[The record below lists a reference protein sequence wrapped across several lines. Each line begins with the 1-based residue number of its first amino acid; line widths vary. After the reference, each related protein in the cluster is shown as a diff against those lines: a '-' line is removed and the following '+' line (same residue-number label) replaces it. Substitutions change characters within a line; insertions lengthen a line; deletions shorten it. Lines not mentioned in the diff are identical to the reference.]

1 MNEHQAVNVG
11 PSGIQV
17 AYELFGAATAPPV
30 LLIMG
35 AGAQMIGWPE
45 GFCAELAG
53 LGARVIRFDNRDSG
67 HSTHFADAPPPDL
80 PAALAG
86 DFSTV
91 PYTLSDMAADTVGL
105 LDALGVDSAHVVGA
119 SLGGMIAQVI
129 AIEHPGRVRSLT
141 SMMSTT
147 GARDV
152 GQARPEAFAGLGAPP
167 DDRAGFIDWQVR
179 SLRAVGSPGFAFDE
193 AAAADRAGR
202 SWDRDRD
209 RLGITRQ
216 AAAAVASGDRTGRL
230 RSLQVPALVIHGGAD
245 VIFDVS
251 GGRATAA
258 AIPGAELMIVD
269 GMGHSLPR
277 EVWPGIAARIMSL
290 TRRADAA
297 GLVAR
302 GGGSGPGGG
311 A

>member
-35 AGAQMIGWPE
+35 AGAQIIGWPE

-258 AIPGAELMIVD
+258 AIPGARLVIVP
-269 GMGHSLPR
+269 GMGHDLPR
-277 EVWPGIAARIMSL
+277 QVWPQVIEAIVENAAR
-290 TRRADAA
+290 
-297 GLVAR
+297 V
-302 GGGSGPGGG
+302 G